1 MVFAII
7 YYTLVLLFACLTYA
21 SVEGKI
27 PVVPRLQHFVVFG
40 LSLISEWPLPVI
52 VLKIILINIASML
65 GVFRGIIPQLF
76 YIVDLLNMIGLVV
89 IFIDADEARRA
100 IEQAIQSYSD
110 QRELP
115 TFSSETF
122 WQRMV
127 IPHFVPQNVFQYADI
142 CYVNHSEATEAKK
155 DGFEQVNY
163 LTLDIYARK
172 DISRSTPKPVFMY
185 IHGGEWIRGDKAS
198 PYPLI
203 RHLAEVGWVVVSI
216 NYRLASTAFYPAQLI
231 DAKRA
236 LRWVKQNIEH
246 FGGDPKFIAV
256 AGDDA
261 GGQIAAVLALTPNK
275 PEYQPGFENVDT
287 SVKACVLINAITD
300 LVDDEQNLWG
310 SDYFSKKIAGRQ
322 TKDITFL
329 KEHSPLHLIKDDSVP
344 FLVFHGDRDTSV
356 PFRSSSIFVE
366 EFKKKCKAEIQFIS
380 IPGGH
385 HVYNLFSSPRSHY
398 QAIGVEQWL
407 NHIHSEEGNGD
418 YAWVSKENDFSD

>member
-7 YYTLVLLFACLTYA
+7 YYTFVLLFAGLTYA
-21 SVEGKI
+21 SVEGRI
-27 PVVPRLQHFVVFG
+27 PVVPRLQYLVVLG

-52 VLKIILINIASML
+52 VLKIVLINIASLL

-100 IEQAIQSYSD
+100 IEQAIKSYSD

-115 TFSSETF
+115 SFTSETF

-127 IPHFVPQNVFQYADI
+127 NPHFVPQNVFQYADI
-142 CYVNHSEATEAKK
+142 GYATHSEKSEATKN
-155 DGFEQVNY
+155 DFEQVNY
-163 LTLDIYARK
+163 LTLDVYARK
-172 DISRSTPKPVFMY
+172 DISRSTSKPVFMY

-216 NYRLASTAFYPAQLI
+216 NYRLAPISFYPSQLI

-275 PEYQPGFENVDT
+275 LEYQPGFENVDT

-300 LVDDEQNLWG
+300 LVGEQNSWI

-329 KEHSPLHLIKDDSVP
+329 REHSPLHLIKEDSVP

-356 PFRSSSIFVE
+356 PFKSSSIFVE
-366 EFKKKCKAEIQFIS
+366 EFKKNCKAEIQFIP

-418 YAWVSKENDFSD
+418 YAWVSKEHDFSD

>member
-7 YYTLVLLFACLTYA
+7 YYTFVLLFAGLTYA
-21 SVEGKI
+21 SVEGRI
-27 PVVPRLQHFVVFG
+27 PVVPRLQYLVVLG

-52 VLKIILINIASML
+52 VLKIVLIIIASML
-65 GVFRGIIPQLF
+65 GVFKGIIPQLF
-76 YIVDLLNMIGLVV
+76 YIVDILNMIGLVV

-100 IEQAIQSYSD
+100 IEQAIKSYSD

-115 TFSSETF
+115 TFTSETF
-122 WQRMV
+122 WQRMAN
-127 IPHFVPQNVFQYADI
+127 PRFVPQNVFQYADI
-142 CYVNHSEATEAKK
+142 SYANHSEKSEAMKES
-155 DGFEQVNY
+155 FEQVNY
-163 LTLDIYARK
+163 LTLDVYARK
-172 DISRSTPKPVFMY
+172 DISRSAPKPVFMY

-216 NYRLASTAFYPAQLI
+216 NYRLAPTSSYPSQLI

-275 PEYQPGFENVDT
+275 QEYQPGFGDVDT

-300 LVDDEQNLWG
+300 LADEQNSWI

-322 TKDITFL
+322 TKDIPLL

-356 PFRSSSIFVE
+356 PFKSSSIFVD
-366 EFKKKCKAEIQFIS
+366 EFKKKCKAEIQFIP